1 MSERNFDYILEN
13 GNIYD
18 GSGNECY
25 KSDIGIIGDTIIET
39 GDLRDAECKE
49 RINVNSFIVSP
60 GFIDIHT
67 HSDFTLI
74 IDGHADSQLHQGVT
88 TEVIGQ
94 CGHSV
99 APVRSK
105 NEIPKRALG
114 FEDSDQFTGWKSFGD
129 LGK

>member
-1 MSERNFDYILEN
+1 MFDLIISN
-13 GNIYD
+13 GCIVD
-18 GSGNECY
+18 GSGKSRF
-25 KSDIGIIGDTIIET
+25 KSDIGIINEKIESI
-39 GDLRDAECKE
+39 GDLRDKE
-49 RINVNSFIVSP
+49 SNQIIDAKGLIVSP

-74 IDGHADSQLHQGVT
+74 IDGNADSQLHQGVT
-88 TEVIGQ
+88 TEVVGQ

-114 FEDSDQFTGWKSFGD
+114 FEDSDQFTGWKSFGEY
-129 LGK
+129 